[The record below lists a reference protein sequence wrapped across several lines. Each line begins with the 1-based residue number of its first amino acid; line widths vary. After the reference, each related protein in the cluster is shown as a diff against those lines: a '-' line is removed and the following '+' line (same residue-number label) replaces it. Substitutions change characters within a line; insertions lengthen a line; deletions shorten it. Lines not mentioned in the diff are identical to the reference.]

1 MSSPPSPPAVSSC
14 MMRDKMNGISRNM
27 NQSSR
32 PLPDIPSKRTYSLV
46 DVKIYKYFL
55 FVIGPRSTKTNG
67 FVKQPVEQPLQ
78 KISVFDSIRRP
89 TSVTMEKIKS
99 TTAATLDRMAILQQR
114 YRQHKEAMNSDNSS
128 ERSRRTSS
136 SISNLEHHVCKLCF

>member
-1 MSSPPSPPAVSSC
+1 MINMFYLGNRSPISNHDLPP
-14 MMRDKMNGISRNM
+14 
-27 NQSSR
+27 Q
-32 PLPDIPSKRTYSLV
+32 RT
-46 DVKIYKYFL
+46 
-55 FVIGPRSTKTNG
+55 
-67 FVKQPVEQPLQ
+67 
-78 KISVFDSIRRP
+78 SVFDSIRRP

-136 SISNLEHHVCKLCF
+136 SVCNLDNQVIFC